1 MPSKCNASTAL
12 TYPAPHYFPCPPFVV
27 SLETQS
33 GACDLGSPPVDPRTK
48 RPYTLS
54 ERQQHCARFSHGAGQ
69 FPEPFVAQVITSFL
83 GGCLSSE
90 QRCHAVDLGGNLGI
104 HTSYM
109 AALGAEVD
117 VVEPQADLAASIRRT
132 ALANCWQGRVRVHH
146 GGITANEKQDGEII
160 NFNGGWRLDDVRK
173 ERQRVQSMKL
183 YAVQKLLRGRSID
196 LLKID
201 IDNSDIEEQ
210 LIVALERLVAKG
222 GGTRVKA
229 LVIEVATRRAR
240 TGKAHKLA
248 RALSR
253 LQRVHG
259 YSAYRLAHHLHSM
272 DSLEPWYSP
281 CIAIRTIKYMLHIRP
296 NLTPQEWTQ
305 LLKFEKDEE
314 IGERWR
320 SRSGLP
326 RGSNERAMVGRTDS
340 ASLVL
345 SLERIGVGSEA
356 RWNSESMDLTMPA
369 MWREAQCGGMA
380 TTTMA
385 AAASHGII
393 DYLIN
398 ALGLLVPF
406 ALLIYW
412 RMGRRESDV

>member
-1 MPSKCNASTAL
+1 M
-12 TYPAPHYFPCPPFVV
+12 
-27 SLETQS
+27 
-33 GACDLGSPPVDPRTK
+33 
-48 RPYTLS
+48 
-54 ERQQHCARFSHGAGQ
+54 
-69 FPEPFVAQVITSFL
+69 AQVITSFL

-320 SRSGLP
+320 SSSWAAARLKRACDGWSDRLGVARPLFGAHRRGLRGPLELGVDGSDDAGNVARGAVRRHGYYYYGGRSITRDHRLLDQRP
-326 RGSNERAMVGRTDS
+326 RPLGPVR
-340 ASLVL
+340 
-345 SLERIGVGSEA
+345 
-356 RWNSESMDLTMPA
+356 
-369 MWREAQCGGMA
+369 A
-380 TTTMA
+380 TT
-385 AAASHGII
+385 
-393 DYLIN
+393 
-398 ALGLLVPF
+398 LLADGP
-406 ALLIYW
+406 
-412 RMGRRESDV
+412 S